1 MSDMTAKVAHSADQ
15 TAIEVNGFEEL
26 KYGFKFIDN
35 IFDPKHQDLAG
46 IYKKWGRCLV
56 VTDDKI
62 NKMYGEQ
69 LKAYFAA
76 HDIALT
82 VHTFPGGEMYKTMD
96 TMLQF
101 VDAFADF
108 GLIRKEPV
116 LAIGG
121 GLVTDVCGFA
131 CASYRRNTNFIRI
144 PTTVIGLIDAAV
156 SIKVGINH
164 GKLKNRLGAYHA
176 PIMTFLD
183 FTFLKS
189 LPVGQVRNG
198 FAELIKISSVSDIR
212 TWELLEKN
220 GEALIETH
228 FGRADGA
235 KDDILDIAKEICQRG
250 IKVMLDLESPNLHEI
265 GLDRVIAF
273 GHTWS
278 PTLELKPEIP
288 LRHGHA
294 ISIDMAYSTTLAWT
308 RGYITEAERDE
319 ILGLFS
325 RVGLSM
331 DHELFDED
339 LLKAGTEAILQT
351 RDGKQRFVVPKPIGT
366 PYFIN
371 DAPMEELYSAL
382 KTHKEVCQKFP
393 RHGAGVEAYVDA
405 GDLGQDPEQLLREKH
420 QENGVN
426 AGVDESHVGPENSKT
441 AATNGTGA
449 SLKNKGTAAR
459 AQHAECGC

>member
-1 MSDMTAKVAHSADQ
+1 ML
-15 TAIEVNGFEEL
+15 IL
-26 KYGFKFIDN
+26 KI
-35 IFDPKHQDLAG
+35 L
-46 IYKKWGRCLV
+46 
-56 VTDDKI
+56 
-62 NKMYGEQ
+62 
-69 LKAYFAA
+69 
-76 HDIALT
+76 
-82 VHTFPGGEMYKTMD
+82 
-96 TMLQF
+96 LQ
-101 VDAFADF
+101 
-108 GLIRKEPV
+108 
-116 LAIGG
+116 
-121 GLVTDVCGFA
+121 
-131 CASYRRNTNFIRI
+131 
-144 PTTVIGLIDAAV
+144 
-156 SIKVGINH
+156 
-164 GKLKNRLGAYHA
+164 
-176 PIMTFLD
+176 
-183 FTFLKS
+183 
-189 LPVGQVRNG
+189 
-198 FAELIKISSVSDIR
+198 
-212 TWELLEKN
+212 
-220 GEALIETH
+220 
-228 FGRADGA
+228 
-235 KDDILDIAKEICQRG
+235 
-250 IKVMLDLESPNLHEI
+250 LESPNLHEI

-426 AGVDESHVGPENSKT
+426 AGVDESHVGPENSKS